1 MFHDN
6 IHIKGSLKL
15 ILRDHNGR
23 IKERRNL
30 NNLIVTTG
38 KNWIASRLKDE
49 TTQMSY
55 MGIGEGD
62 TAPVIGDTN
71 LENPLI
77 RVLLTPLGGVV
88 LNNTITYTATFGN
101 GIGTGAITEAGI
113 FTASTAGT
121 MLCRTVFLPMNKAST
136 DSLSI
141 QWIVTII

>member
-141 QWIVTII
+141 LWIVTII

>member
-15 ILRDHNGR
+15 ILRDRNGR